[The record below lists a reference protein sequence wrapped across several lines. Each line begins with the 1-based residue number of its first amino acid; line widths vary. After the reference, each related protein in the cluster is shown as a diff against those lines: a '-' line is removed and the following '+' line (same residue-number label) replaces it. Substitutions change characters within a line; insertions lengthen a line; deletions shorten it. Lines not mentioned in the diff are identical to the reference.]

1 MVMDFAMFFSL
12 LGCET
17 LTNKQ
22 FDFFVA
28 KVSFF
33 PNRFLGHQLQ
43 TSVTFKPFDRHNCAW
58 RHMLHF
64 LKLFNSIMDFFEIYQ
79 QIPAI

>member
-43 TSVTFKPFDRHNCAW
+43 TSVTFKPFDQHNFAW
-58 RHMLHF
+58 WHMLHF
-64 LKLFNSIMDFFEIYQ
+64 LKLFDSIIDFSMIY
-79 QIPAI
+79 